1 MRGTHLTVCSDILL
15 LFGHDG
21 GTMEAVLTV
30 ERGTMTPTLSV
41 AVIGAGMAGRT
52 HANAWRQ
59 VNTIYDSDLPR
70 LRLATIA
77 DAHLPFATSAA
88 KAYGYDQATANWR
101 DIVDDDSIDIVSI
114 VVANSLHREMAEA
127 LVRAGKHVLCEKPLT
142 DTLADAAAMAELEAS
157 HDVVTGVGYCYR
169 RNPGI
174 ARIAELA
181 RAGELGTI
189 SHFNGSYFCD
199 YGADPLTPMAWRYAG
214 PMGSGALGDVGSH
227 LIDAA
232 ELICGPIDS
241 VCGALLSTVITQRP
255 APSGVVM
262 GGRGVTAETGEDTPL
277 VPVTND
283 DVATFTARF
292 ASGVVGTFSVSRVAH
307 GTPNSLRLEVIGT
320 RGRADFDM
328 ARAGE
333 ITLTDAS
340 SPAGLTGP
348 RQVLVNPSFPYF
360 ANGSSMAFGGVGFTQ
375 VEQFT
380 YQAHAFLQQVAGVTD
395 GALPPCASFADGHR
409 ELRIADAIARSAA
422 AGGAAVTID

>member
-1 MRGTHLTVCSDILL
+1 
-15 LFGHDG
+15 
-21 GTMEAVLTV
+21 
-30 ERGTMTPTLSV
+30 
-41 AVIGAGMAGRT
+41 MAGRT

-77 DAHLPFATSAA
+77 DQHLPFAESAA
-88 KAYGYDQATANWR
+88 KAYGYEHATADWR
-101 DIVDDDSIDIVSI
+101 DIVADDDIDIVSI

-127 LVRAGKHVLCEKPLT
+127 LVRAGKHVLCEKPLA
-142 DTLADAAAMAELEAS
+142 DTLDDAAAMAELEAG
-157 HDVVTGVGYCYR
+157 HDVVTGLGYCYR

-174 ARIAELA
+174 ARIAELVQD
-181 RAGELGTI
+181 GTLGTV

-199 YGADPLTPMAWRYAG
+199 YGVDPLTPIAWRYTG

-232 ELICGPIDS
+232 ELVCGPIVS
-241 VCGALLSTVITQRP
+241 VSGAILSTVITERP
-255 APSGVVM
+255 TPSGVVM
-262 GGRGVTAETGEDTPL
+262 GGRGVTAASGGEL

-292 ASGVVGTFSVSRVAH
+292 ASGVVGTFSVSRIAH
-307 GTPNSLRLEVIGT
+307 GTPNSLRFEVIGT
-320 RGRADFDM
+320 EGRADFDM

-333 ITLTDAS
+333 ITLTDSS
-340 SPAGLTGP
+340 SPVGLGGP
-348 RQVLVNPSFPYF
+348 RQVLVGPSFPYF
-360 ANGSSMAFGGVGFTQ
+360 ANGSSMAFQGVGFTQ
-375 VEQFT
+375 IEQFT

-422 AGGAAVTID
+422 ADGLTITID

>member
-1 MRGTHLTVCSDILL
+1 
-15 LFGHDG
+15 
-21 GTMEAVLTV
+21 
-30 ERGTMTPTLSV
+30 MTQTLSV

-77 DAHLPFATSAA
+77 DQHLPFAESAA
-88 KAYGYDQATANWR
+88 RAYGYEHATADWR
-101 DIVDDDSIDIVSI
+101 DIVADDSIDIVSI

-127 LVRAGKHVLCEKPLT
+127 LVRSGKHVLCEKPLA
-142 DTLADAAAMAELEAS
+142 DTLEDAAAMAELEAD
-157 HDVVTGVGYCYR
+157 HDVVTGLGYCYR

-181 RAGELGTI
+181 KDGSLGTV

-199 YGADPLTPMAWRYAG
+199 YGADPRTPIAWRYTG

-227 LIDAA
+227 LIDVA
-232 ELICGPIDS
+232 ELVCGPIAS
-241 VCGALLSTVITQRP
+241 VSGAILATVIDHRP
-255 APSGVVM
+255 RPSGVVM
-262 GGRGVTAETGEDTPL
+262 GGRGVTADAEETQEL
-277 VPVTND
+277 VAVTND
-283 DVATFTARF
+283 DVTTFTARF

-307 GTPNSLRLEVIGT
+307 GTPNSLRFEVIGT

-333 ITLTDAS
+333 ITLTDS
-340 SPAGLTGP
+340 TSPAGLGGP
-348 RQVLVNPSFPYF
+348 RQVLVGPTFPYF
-360 ANGSSMAFGGVGFTQ
+360 ADGSSMAFQGVGFTQ
-375 VEQFT
+375 IEQFT

-409 ELRIADAIARSAA
+409 EMRIADAIARSAA
-422 AGGAAVTID
+422 AGGAAITID